1 MFYVTDKA
9 QKVVCMSFFVQNSIF
24 TILDFSVTT
33 VTTERLSCSVTTE
46 YSAGKGTK

>member
-9 QKVVCMSFFVQNSIF
+9 QKVVCMSFVQNSIF